1 MGVDVADRDRDPGR
15 QSGPRGGLFG
25 QPAGPVAELADRLVE
40 VDLLDR
46 AAELLESQVRYRLAG
61 PLKARVGARLAV
73 IRLLD
78 RAPDQA
84 MKALADEIDEQS
96 ELIGKQQEFIE
107 EIADWTEQLEA
118 DLAELEEGPWYTE
131 GDEEPG
137 DEEEGEGF
145 GSATCP
151 ECGHLFFF
159 DPDAYEDGD
168 AVECPGCGF
177 CMIWPHDVAEI
188 P

>member
-1 MGVDVADRDRDPGR
+1 M
-15 QSGPRGGLFG
+15 
-25 QPAGPVAELADRLVE
+25 
-40 VDLLDR
+40 
-46 AAELLESQVRYRLAG
+46 
-61 PLKARVGARLAV
+61 KARERIAY
-73 IRLLD
+73 LD
-78 RAPDQA
+78 GLIDGLNPVDEDQRRIYEGIIQA
-84 MKALADEIDEQS
+84 MKALADEIDEQA
-96 ELIGKQQEFIE
+96 ELIGEQQEFIE

-131 GDEEPG
+131 GDEEPE

-177 CMIWPHDVAEI
+177 CMIWPHDVVEI